1 MFGKDDRVKTIGAL
15 VRSNKPPQTLLL
27 KEMAVKK
34 AKQEENN
41 ISVI

>member
-1 MFGKDDRVKTIGAL
+1 MFGTDDRVKTIGAL
-15 VRSNKPPQTLLL
+15 VRSIKPPQTLLI